1 MRRFFQKIKHMPLT
15 ISLAATAIVFTA
27 IAIKGAG
34 SIYDDSE
41 RDRLTTPVLSLVF
54 NGINDGEYPWDAF
67 SGKTNETISEAS
79 AAEVSEAAQE
89 SASEASDTANA
100 ETTAMETTAESAA
113 VDEQSTDS
121 AESSSTEVE
130 PEEPVVEDLDVPEAG
145 TETVQLDG
153 KDSAL
158 IAVTDNMVN
167 AAENANEEIDVQRES
182 NPDYVEADSMPEGVN
197 SDVMGAVDYGVA
209 GRRYLAPEGAA
220 YNTDTTGLFAENGH
234 YYKFRTVDDSYF
246 SDAIFIGDS
255 RTDGLATYGDMKGT
269 SFLAKES
276 LSVYRMW
283 KIKVPFRFADG
294 TIQKSTVLEVLQ
306 NFHFRKVYLS
316 VGVNELGVPTSVDFY
331 DNYRD
336 AISIIRKLQPDAII
350 YIEGIMHVSKNRSS
364 SDAVFNNTSIVERN
378 TAISTLANGHDIFYI
393 DMNPSVCDEN
403 GDLLSDLTGDG
414 IHLKASA
421 YAKWHE
427 FLLQNAIVR
436 SDELDNIGSFPT
448 GW

>member
-1 MRRFFQKIKHMPLT
+1 
-15 ISLAATAIVFTA
+15 
-27 IAIKGAG
+27 
-34 SIYDDSE
+34 
-41 RDRLTTPVLSLVF
+41 
-54 NGINDGEYPWDAF
+54 
-67 SGKTNETISEAS
+67 
-79 AAEVSEAAQE
+79 
-89 SASEASDTANA
+89 
-100 ETTAMETTAESAA
+100 
-113 VDEQSTDS
+113 
-121 AESSSTEVE
+121 
-130 PEEPVVEDLDVPEAG
+130 
-145 TETVQLDG
+145 
-153 KDSAL
+153 
-158 IAVTDNMVN
+158 
-167 AAENANEEIDVQRES
+167 
-182 NPDYVEADSMPEGVN
+182 
-197 SDVMGAVDYGVA
+197 
-209 GRRYLAPEGAA
+209 
-220 YNTDTTGLFAENGH
+220 
-234 YYKFRTVDDSYF
+234 
-246 SDAIFIGDS
+246 
-255 RTDGLATYGDMKGT
+255 T

-316 VGVNELGVPTSVDFY
+316 VGVNELGVPTSEDFY

-350 YIEGIMHVSKNRSS
+350 YIEGIMHVSKSRSS
-364 SDAVFNNTSIVERN
+364 SDPVFNNTSIVERN

>member
-1 MRRFFQKIKHMPLT
+1 MPLT
-15 ISLAATAIVFTA
+15 ISLAATAIVFTV
-27 IAIKGAG
+27 IAIKGTG

-41 RDRLTTPVLSLVF
+41 RNRLTTPILSLVF
-54 NGINDGEYPWDAF
+54 NGINDGEYPWDVF
-67 SGKTNETISEAS
+67 SDKTNDVQMENSD
-79 AAEVSEAAQE
+79 AEVSEAAQE
-89 SASEASDTANA
+89 SVSEAAEPANV
-100 ETTAMETTAESAA
+100 ETTAEAAA
-113 VDEQSTDS
+113 VDDESDS
-121 AESSSTEVE
+121 SEAASTEVE
-130 PEEPVVEDLDVPEAG
+130 PEEPVVEDLNVPEAG

-167 AAENANEEIDVQRES
+167 SAENANEEINEQRDT

-197 SDVMGAVDYGVA
+197 NDVMGAVDYGVA
-209 GRRYLAPEGAA
+209 GKRYLAPEGTT
-220 YNTDTTGLFAENGH
+220 YNTDTTGMFAENGH

-316 VGVNELGVPTSVDFY
+316 VGVNELGVPTSEDFY

-350 YIEGIMHVSKNRSS
+350 YIEGIMHVSKSRSS
-364 SDAVFNNTSIVERN
+364 SDPVLNNTSIVERN

-436 SDELDNIGSFPT
+436 SDELDNIGSYPT

>member
-1 MRRFFQKIKHMPLT
+1 MRSFFQKIKRMPLT
-15 ISLAATAIVFTA
+15 ISLAATAIVFTV
-27 IAIKGAG
+27 IAIKGTG

-41 RDRLTTPVLSLVF
+41 RNRLTTPILSLVF
-54 NGINDGEYPWDAF
+54 NGINDGEYPWDVF
-67 SGKTNETISEAS
+67 SDKTNDVQMENSD
-79 AAEVSEAAQE
+79 AEVSEAAQE
-89 SASEASDTANA
+89 SVSEAAEPANV
-100 ETTAMETTAESAA
+100 ETTAEAAA
-113 VDEQSTDS
+113 VDDESDS
-121 AESSSTEVE
+121 SEAASTEVE
-130 PEEPVVEDLDVPEAG
+130 PEEPVVEDLNVPEAG

-167 AAENANEEIDVQRES
+167 SAENANEEINEQRDT

-197 SDVMGAVDYGVA
+197 NDVMGAVDYGVA
-209 GRRYLAPEGAA
+209 GKRYLAPEGTT
-220 YNTDTTGLFAENGH
+220 YNTDTTGMFAENGH

-316 VGVNELGVPTSVDFY
+316 VGVNELGVPTSEDFY

-350 YIEGIMHVSKNRSS
+350 YIEGIMHVSKSRSS
-364 SDAVFNNTSIVERN
+364 SDPVFNNTSIVERN

-436 SDELDNIGSFPT
+436 SDELDNIGSYPT

>member
-1 MRRFFQKIKHMPLT
+1 MRSFFQKIKRMPLT
-15 ISLAATAIVFTA
+15 ISLAATAIVFTV
-27 IAIKGAG
+27 IAIKGTG

-41 RDRLTTPVLSLVF
+41 RNRLTTPILSLVF
-54 NGINDGEYPWDAF
+54 NGINDGEYPWDVF
-67 SGKTNETISEAS
+67 SDKTNDVQMENSD
-79 AAEVSEAAQE
+79 AEVSEAAQK
-89 SASEASDTANA
+89 SVSEAAEPANV
-100 ETTAMETTAESAA
+100 ETTAEAAA
-113 VDEQSTDS
+113 VDDESDS
-121 AESSSTEVE
+121 SEAASTEVE
-130 PEEPVVEDLDVPEAG
+130 PEEPVVEDLNVPEAG

-167 AAENANEEIDVQRES
+167 SAENANEEINEQRDT

-197 SDVMGAVDYGVA
+197 NDVMGAVDYGVA
-209 GRRYLAPEGAA
+209 GKRYLAPEGTT
-220 YNTDTTGLFAENGH
+220 YNTDTTGMFAENGH

-316 VGVNELGVPTSVDFY
+316 VGVNELGVPTSEDFY

-350 YIEGIMHVSKNRSS
+350 YIEGIMHVSKSRSS
-364 SDAVFNNTSIVERN
+364 SDPVFNNTSIVERN

-436 SDELDNIGSFPT
+436 SDELDNIGSYPT

>member
-1 MRRFFQKIKHMPLT
+1 MPLT
-15 ISLAATAIVFTA
+15 ISLAATAIVFTV
-27 IAIKGAG
+27 IAIKGTG

-41 RDRLTTPVLSLVF
+41 RNRLTTPILSLVF
-54 NGINDGEYPWDAF
+54 NGINDGEYPWDVF
-67 SGKTNETISEAS
+67 SDKTNDVQMENSD
-79 AAEVSEAAQE
+79 AEVSEAAQE
-89 SASEASDTANA
+89 SVSEAAEPANV
-100 ETTAMETTAESAA
+100 ETTAEAAA
-113 VDEQSTDS
+113 VDDESDS
-121 AESSSTEVE
+121 SEAASTEVE
-130 PEEPVVEDLDVPEAG
+130 PEEPVVEDLNVPEAG

-167 AAENANEEIDVQRES
+167 SAENANEEINEQRDT

-197 SDVMGAVDYGVA
+197 NDVMGAVDYGVA
-209 GRRYLAPEGAA
+209 GKRYLAPEGTT
-220 YNTDTTGLFAENGH
+220 YNTDTTGMFAENGH

-316 VGVNELGVPTSVDFY
+316 VGVNELGVPTSEDFY

-350 YIEGIMHVSKNRSS
+350 YIEGIMHVSKSRSS
-364 SDAVFNNTSIVERN
+364 SDPVFNNTSIVERN

-436 SDELDNIGSFPT
+436 SDELDNIGSYPT